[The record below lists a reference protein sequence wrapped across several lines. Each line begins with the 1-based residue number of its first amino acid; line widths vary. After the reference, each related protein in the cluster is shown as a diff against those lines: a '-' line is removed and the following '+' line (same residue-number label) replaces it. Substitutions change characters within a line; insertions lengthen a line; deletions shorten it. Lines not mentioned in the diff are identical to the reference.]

1 MPLSSVLRRDMVKA
15 GRLTSGEDKKTSPH
29 QLLFAKGVAE
39 SLLFLASIS
48 SARYSQIKKQKYVVG
63 DRSLSRLLKELQAQG
78 LVERKVL
85 STFPISTEYSLTEKG
100 QKVVKHLKELKSLL
114 D

>member
-1 MPLSSVLRRDMVKA
+1 MPLSAVSRRELAKTGRMSPTGDRKA
-15 GRLTSGEDKKTSPH
+15 SCH

-39 SLLFLASIS
+39 SLLFLATIG
-48 SARYSQIKKQKYVVG
+48 SARYSQIKKQRYVVG
-63 DRSLSRLLKELQAQG
+63 DRSLSRLLKELQAHG
-78 LVERKVL
+78 LVERRVL

-114 D
+114 E

>member
-1 MPLSSVLRRDMVKA
+1 MPLSDVSRRELTKTGRTSSDDGKKA
-15 GRLTSGEDKKTSPH
+15 SHH

-39 SLLFLASIS
+39 SLLFLASIG
-48 SARYSQIKKQKYVVG
+48 SARYSQIKKQRYVVG
-63 DRSLSRLLKELQAQG
+63 DRSLSRLLKELQSHG

-114 D
+114 E